1 MNKELAEWAYLICTG
16 AYIAFLLLPSMAL
29 VYSGITITL
38 GIVTQSK
45 RGISARTIVNFED
58 MLGDCVIYGYL
69 SFLVIQM
76 AIRVAWVIKPA
87 SIWAAAW
94 IAVGLTVAVSVTAC
108 IILVLKKKTPA
119 AAATAA
125 SAFIGLFWGLLM
137 VLIAVQLNG

>member
-1 MNKELAEWAYLICTG
+1 MSKESAEWAYLICTG
-16 AYIAFLLLPSMAL
+16 AYIAVLLLPSMAL
-29 VYSGITITL
+29 VYSGRTITL

-58 MLGDCVIYGYL
+58 RFGCCVICGYL

-76 AIRVAWVIKPA
+76 TIRVAWVIKPA
-87 SIWAAAW
+87 AIWAGVW
-94 IAVGLTVAVSVTAC
+94 IAVGLAVAASVTAC
-108 IILVLKKKTPA
+108 IILAAKKKTPA

-137 VLIAVQLNG
+137 VLLAVQLNG